1 MNILYYDDKIPLDE
15 IYDVWQGIKVHLPE
29 EELLALPS
37 STQLLID
44 VPAEELFNIG
54 DKIAV
59 ALEKIKE
66 ERPEEY
72 RQAYKNK
79 MTTFRDKQRK
89 ETLKKQEE
97 TEVEQEPGA
106 SKIDN
111 FINILKE
118 MKCTDLTYKQIAETL
133 HIKINTLYT
142 WIEKKNIAEKRAIY
156 LTEQLKSFYPEQYA
170 YALAMVKK

>member
-1 MNILYYDDKIPLDE
+1 MNILYYDKNISYEDLNDLWDYIKDKCQEDTLLF
-15 IYDVWQGIKVHLPE
+15 LPN
-29 EELLALPS
+29 S
-37 STQLLID
+37 VQLLTSAS
-44 VPAEELFNIG
+44 AEELFDIG
-54 DKIAV
+54 DKIVA

-72 RQAYKNK
+72 QQADKNR
-79 MTTFRDKQRK
+79 MIGFSDKKWKEILNNRK
-89 ETLKKQEE
+89 ETEI
-97 TEVEQEPGA
+97 EQELGA

-118 MKCTDLTYKQIAETL
+118 MKNTDLTYKQIAETL

-142 WIEKKNIAEKRAIY
+142 WVEKKNIAEKRAIY
-156 LTEQLKSFYPEQYA
+156 LTKQLKDLYPEQYA